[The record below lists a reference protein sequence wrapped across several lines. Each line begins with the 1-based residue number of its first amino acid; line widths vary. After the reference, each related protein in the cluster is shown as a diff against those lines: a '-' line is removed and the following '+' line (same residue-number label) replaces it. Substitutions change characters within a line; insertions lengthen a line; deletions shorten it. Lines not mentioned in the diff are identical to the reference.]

1 MIISKRN
8 LSSILFPALLIMVI
22 IFAAPVK
29 VRATGEF
36 KCKNAGNSLYYDAA
50 NCPGTAIYEANN
62 LIETASSSD
71 ESVFKVNIGLPYV
84 TFTEQDRE
92 SDYCELREDG
102 KCEIVP
108 MGPGTATLTLTDE
121 NGKTLTETITVKEDY
136 FSAYLKSKTAYKN
149 IGQVGI
155 YHSPLEDSAYT
166 NSKISYGDS
175 FQQVF
180 SRYGTKVTLKL
191 KGKTYKGTTDHS
203 HLCTFTKVKSLYKLG
218 TTGKLI
224 LEFGPAK
231 ITKNVKIASETII
244 SPVPIKPNAK
254 KGSFYV
260 DNLHKGDVVTIKV
273 GGKTVK
279 TIKVKKHYY
288 EKRYS
293 FKTRKKMKKNTK
305 VQYIVKNKYKQ
316 TLKKKTYKVRKLY

>member
-8 LSSILFPALLIMVI
+8 LPAILFPALLIMVI

-29 VRATGEF
+29 VRAAGEF
-36 KCKNAGNSLYYDAA
+36 KCKDAGNSLYYDAA

-121 NGKTLTETITVKEDY
+121 NGKTLTETITVKEEY

-149 IGQVGI
+149 KGQVGI

-166 NSKISYGDS
+166 DSKISYGDS

-180 SRYGTKVTLKL
+180 SRYGTKVTLQL

-203 HLCTFTKVKSLYKLG
+203 HLCTFTKVKSNYHVVNNNYWTSTG
-218 TTGKLI
+218 TLQPSYGTDKTSFRI
-224 LEFGPAK
+224 YYMVLEF
-231 ITKNVKIASETII
+231 INVTWGTSFAGYDTPSGYYGYYIR
-244 SPVPIKPNAK
+244 PVLP
-254 KGSFYV
+254 
-260 DNLHKGDVVTIKV
+260 
-273 GGKTVK
+273 
-279 TIKVKKHYY
+279 
-288 EKRYS
+288 
-293 FKTRKKMKKNTK
+293 
-305 VQYIVKNKYKQ
+305 
-316 TLKKKTYKVRKLY
+316 